1 MSTPLPGE
9 RTECQTCELLLGAGW
24 QAGEDY
30 ALQNAILQN
39 SPLAIIATDLVG
51 TIIYFN
57 PAAQKMLGYRW
68 EEVVGR
74 HSPTL
79 FHLEHELRHG
89 IHPSQTGGFE
99 VFIEQ
104 LRHADQ
110 GKGCES
116 RWTYVRKDGTQ
127 FPVSVSLSCLRNG
140 GGEVIGY
147 LGIASD
153 ISQYQALE
161 HELRIAATA
170 FESQAA
176 IMVTDAQ
183 QRILRVN
190 AAFSR
195 LTGYSAD
202 EAVGQLPSL
211 LKSGRQDANFYLAM
225 WSTLRR
231 EGHWQ
236 GEIWNRRKNGE
247 IFPEWLTI
255 SEVRDGN
262 GLLTHYVS
270 TFSDISNLKLAES
283 EIHNLAFYDPL
294 TGLPNRR
301 LLLNRLH
308 KAQMAGSRSG
318 EHGALLIIDLD
329 NFKTLNDTRGHDV
342 GDHLL
347 QEVAARL
354 KHCVRESDTAARQG
368 GDEFAVMLTDLGH
381 DAAFAGVYAECV
393 AEKIRNSLGQPYAL
407 PAGVE
412 CFHTASIGV
421 SLFQGQDKTIEAL
434 LKQADIALYK
444 AKDAGR
450 NAIRFFDAAMQTALE
465 QRARL
470 ENGLRQALQRNEFHF
485 LIQPQVDSQRRVT
498 GAELLL
504 RWHPQGE
511 APVPPAEFIPLAE
524 ETGLIV
530 PIGQWVLEQACA
542 CLRKWQADPLL
553 RHLDLAV
560 NVSPR
565 QFRQSDFVEQVTQT
579 LARHSAPPTRL
590 KLELT
595 ESLLLDAVDDV
606 VAKMNALQRQG
617 IHFSLDD
624 FGTGYASLSYLK
636 RFPFAQLKVDRSFV
650 RDIASDPDDAAIV
663 RTIIAMG
670 STLRLNVVAE
680 GVEQNEQFGYLT
692 EHGCATFQGYLF
704 GRPMPLA
711 EFEQCL
717 NQAISPAP
725 NQPEASDAGQLGQI
739 PR

>member
-1 MSTPLPGE
+1 MTTPLPGN
-9 RTECQTCELLLGAGW
+9 RAECHTCELLLNAGW
-24 QAGEDY
+24 QAGEEY
-30 ALQNAILQN
+30 ALQNAILQH
-39 SPLAIIATDLVG
+39 SPLAIIATDLMG

-79 FHLEHELRHG
+79 FHLEHELRRHAR
-89 IHPSQTGGFE
+89 PPETRGFE

-104 LRHADQ
+104 LAETGQDER
-110 GKGCES
+110 CES
-116 RWTYVRKDGTQ
+116 RWTYVRKNGSH
-127 FPVSVSLSCLRNG
+127 FPVSVSLSCLRD
-140 GGEVIGY
+140 GEGRVIGY

-153 ISQYQALE
+153 ISQCQTLE

-190 AAFSR
+190 AAFTR

-202 EAVGQLPSL
+202 EAIGQLPSL
-211 LKSGRQDANFYLAM
+211 LKSGRQEASFYLGM
-225 WSTLRR
+225 WATLRR

-255 SEVRDGN
+255 SEVRDETGQ
-262 GLLTHYVS
+262 LTHYVS

-308 KAQMAGSRSG
+308 KAQLAGSRSG

-347 QEVAARL
+347 QEVANRL

-381 DAAFAGVYAECV
+381 DAAFAAVYAECV
-393 AEKIRNSLGQPYAL
+393 AEKIRDSLGQAYAL
-407 PAGVE
+407 PASVE

-421 SLFQGQDKTIEAL
+421 SLFQGQDKSIEAL

-450 NAIRFFDAAMQTALE
+450 NATRFFDAAMQTALE

-470 ENGLRQALQRNEFHF
+470 ENGLRQALQRNEFRF
-485 LIQPQVDSQRRVT
+485 LIQPQVDSQRQVT

-504 RWHPQGE
+504 RWQPAGE
-511 APVPPAEFIPLAE
+511 APVPPTEFIPLAE

-530 PIGQWVLEQACA
+530 PIGQWVLDQACA
-542 CLRKWQADPLL
+542 TLRKWQSDPLL

-565 QFRQSDFVEQVTQT
+565 QFRQPDFVTQVTQT
-579 LARHSAPPTRL
+579 LARHGAIPARL

-595 ESLLLDAVDDV
+595 ENLLLDAVDDV
-606 VAKMNALQRQG
+606 VAKMITLQRIG

-636 RFPFAQLKVDRSFV
+636 RFPFTQLKVDRSFV

-663 RTIIAMG
+663 RAIIAMG
-670 STLRLNVVAE
+670 NTLRLNVVAE

-692 EHGCATFQGYLF
+692 EHGCMTFQGYLF

-711 EFEQCL
+711 EFEQRL
-717 NQAISPAP
+717 IQAS
-725 NQPEASDAGQLGQI
+725 I
-739 PR
+739 PLTDQA